1 MAINHVTISG
11 NLTRNPE
18 LRKTASGYGVLNF
31 TVAVNDRTKDA
42 SGEYVDRANYVDC
55 VLFGKRAEALEGKM
69 YKGQQVSL
77 EGKLHYSSWEQDGK
91 RRSKLEVYVNE
102 IVLPPANK
110 QVSESPKTAY
120 NGGYDRIRESD
131 FQPASPYDENIPF

>member
-31 TVAVNDRTKDA
+31 TVAVNERAKDVNGDYA
-42 SGEYVDRANYVDC
+42 DRANYIDC
-55 VLFGKRAEALEGKM
+55 VIFGKRAEALEGKM
-69 YKGQQVSL
+69 YKGQQVSI

-102 IVLPPANK
+102 IVLPPLAK
-110 QVSESPKTAY
+110 KPSDSPKTAS
-120 NGGYDRIRESD
+120 NNGYDHVRESD
-131 FQPASPYDENIPF
+131 FSPYDENIPF